1 MIYLITF
8 CLGLAI
14 GIGIY
19 YWQINRFNRSLQQ
32 ILNLISDYK
41 DTKISFSLIYR
52 VRREIIQL
60 QELLAEQQEE
70 LASWQGLFNHI
81 PLGYL
86 HLDQDNQV
94 LWCNQKAQEMLK
106 ITDPKL
112 DNPRLLLELVRCYE
126 LDQLI
131 ELTRKSQASQM
142 QTWEFY
148 TGNAKDSIESVS
160 LKGYSFPLLGREV
173 GVFIENIQLIT
184 KETRRREQAISDLS
198 HELRTPLTSIA
209 LVTETLTKRLA
220 NPEKRW
226 IEQMHQ
232 QTLRLIE
239 LVQEWLDISQ
249 IQENPTQYLHYQTF
263 MVDELIA
270 TSWLIVEPLAQ
281 QKNLVLDY
289 KGVRNLS
296 LEGDR
301 SRLTQVLVNL
311 FDNAIK
317 HSPNSTK
324 IQIIVNLL
332 SHNTP
337 QPYLEINVI
346 DSGSGFVSEDLPHI
360 FERLYRS
367 DRSRLR
373 LSSTQGSGLGLS
385 IVKEIIIAH
394 AGEITANNHPETHGA
409 WLQFTLPQLKP
420 IYS

>member
-19 YWQINRFNRSLQQ
+19 YWQTNRFNRSLQQ
-32 ILNLISDYK
+32 IINLTSGHK
-41 DTKISFSLIYR
+41 DTKISLSLVYR
-52 VRREIIQL
+52 VRREIVQL
-60 QELLAEQQEE
+60 QELLAEQEE
-70 LASWQGLFNHI
+70 QLASWQGLFNYI

-106 ITDPKL
+106 ITNPRL

-131 ELTRKSQASQM
+131 ELTRQSQVNQM
-142 QTWEFY
+142 EIWEFY
-148 TGNAKDSIESVS
+148 TGDAKDNIESVS
-160 LKGYSFPLLGREV
+160 LKGYSFPLLGGEV

-184 KETRRREQAISDLS
+184 REKRRTEQVISDLS

-209 LVTETLTKRLA
+209 LVTETLAKRLA

-239 LVQEWLDISQ
+239 LVQEWLEISQ
-249 IQENPTQYLHYQTF
+249 IQQNPTQYLHYQT
-263 MVDELIA
+263 VIIDELIA
-270 TSWLIVEPLAQ
+270 TSWLIVEPLAK

-289 KGVRNLS
+289 QGVRNLS

-311 FDNAIK
+311 FDNSIK
-317 HSPNSTK
+317 HSPNGNK

-332 SHNTP
+332 SDNRP
-337 QPYLEINVI
+337 QSYIEINVI
-346 DSGSGFVSEDLPHI
+346 DSGSGFVLEDLPHV
-360 FERLYRS
+360 FERLYRG
-367 DRSRLR
+367 DHSRFR
-373 LSSTQGSGLGLS
+373 PSSTQGSGLGLS
-385 IVKEIIIAH
+385 IVKEIILAH
-394 AGEITANNHPETHGA
+394 TGEITANNHPKTHGA
-409 WLQFTLPQLKP
+409 WLQFTLPQLK
-420 IYS
+420 

>member
-19 YWQINRFNRSLQQ
+19 YWQTNRFNRSLQQ
-32 ILNLISDYK
+32 IINLTSGHK
-41 DTKISFSLIYR
+41 DTKISLSLVYR
-52 VRREIIQL
+52 VRREIVQL
-60 QELLAEQQEE
+60 QELLAEQEE
-70 LASWQGLFNHI
+70 QLASWQGLFNYI

-106 ITDPKL
+106 ITNPRL

-131 ELTRKSQASQM
+131 ELTRQSQVNQM
-142 QTWEFY
+142 EIWEFY
-148 TGNAKDSIESVS
+148 TGDAKDNIESVS
-160 LKGYSFPLLGREV
+160 LKGYSFPLLGGEV

-184 KETRRREQAISDLS
+184 REKRRTEQVISDLS

-209 LVTETLTKRLA
+209 LVTETLAKRLA

-239 LVQEWLDISQ
+239 LVQEWLEISQ
-249 IQENPTQYLHYQTF
+249 IQQNPTQYLHYQT
-263 MVDELIA
+263 VIIDELIA
-270 TSWLIVEPLAQ
+270 TSWLIVEPLAK

-289 KGVRNLS
+289 QGVRNLS

-311 FDNAIK
+311 FDNSIK
-317 HSPNSTK
+317 HSPNGNK

-332 SHNTP
+332 SDNRP
-337 QPYLEINVI
+337 QSYIEINVI
-346 DSGSGFVSEDLPHI
+346 DSGSGFVLEDLPHV
-360 FERLYRS
+360 FERLYRG
-367 DRSRLR
+367 DRSRFR
-373 LSSTQGSGLGLS
+373 PSSTQGSGLGLS
-385 IVKEIIIAH
+385 IVKEIILAH
-394 AGEITANNHPETHGA
+394 TGEITANNHPKTHGA
-409 WLQFTLPQLKP
+409 WLQFTLPQLK
-420 IYS
+420 